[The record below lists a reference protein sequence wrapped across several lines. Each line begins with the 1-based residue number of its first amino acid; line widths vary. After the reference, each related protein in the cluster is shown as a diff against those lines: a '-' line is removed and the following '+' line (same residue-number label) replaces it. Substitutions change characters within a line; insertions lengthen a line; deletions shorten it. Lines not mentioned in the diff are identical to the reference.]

1 VKKEKKAFSHRA
13 TKSTKTH
20 KEEKPLRA
28 PSSASCL
35 RVKRKERKASS
46 HKATKSTNL
55 PVGRQGLTKKKE
67 NVVNLFIK
75 ELIKKNKMQ
84 FPKITSVEA
93 IAKYKLKLRFV
104 DGTQGEY
111 EISDLAAQGVFK
123 IWEIDDNFFKV
134 FVNKESGAISWPG
147 DIEIDTLN
155 AYCTIKGISPEAYF
169 QNQWAC
175 HPLPI

>member
-1 VKKEKKAFSHRA
+1 
-13 TKSTKTH
+13 
-20 KEEKPLRA
+20 
-28 PSSASCL
+28 
-35 RVKRKERKASS
+35 
-46 HKATKSTNL
+46 
-55 PVGRQGLTKKKE
+55 
-67 NVVNLFIK
+67 
-75 ELIKKNKMQ
+75 MQ